1 MPNQIQHFYI
11 PEDQSIYLLS
21 SKDAQKLKD
30 WLALCAKELSRLGYR
45 NIKLI
50 GKGAFGFAFAGIGEG
65 EVEYVFKFSRIDL
78 PTPVQDRLSEEAEML
93 SMVEHPA
100 VPKFIAFEKLHGQ
113 SILVMERAP
122 GIDLEA
128 YSLRYGRISA
138 QMAVSI
144 ILQLLDIFAY
154 LHDVGAHKRLQI
166 HGDIKPSNIMWDE
179 DTKQIALIDWG
190 SSVYAQCDLYGHS
203 QSSNVMDLL
212 SQDQQQTNARLGDV
226 YFIGQEQLQG
236 DLSSPIFDYQGLAST
251 IYALCSAQ
259 SARFG
264 HQVITPKSLGLPK
277 VWADVLEAL
286 FDSSPSRRS
295 QGIEYLNKHRFYLA
309 NTVFH
314 PDYTIPCSR
323 VLDLW
328 FSDEDIDIET
338 VVYSSRKSFLREES
352 ALTEA
357 QLNHVSDAQFE
368 RYYKQYLQ
376 GMGDT
381 EKAFITAVSR
391 LGKYPLVGGLVLR
404 WEQQGIALEAN
415 LTLMDKTLSVAVE
428 QALENVITL
437 ARAIRRQ
444 GVFKACLFD
453 AKATLHFERQT
464 PQDIFT
470 NAPAHTI
477 PFTIK
482 ALAARDLTLSQHSY
496 FEDGEDPD
504 EYLSLPLGIEA
515 KITELNQIHHCGCI
529 IFEVLPLHMKIHSSL
544 ILLEPKQAARFSLL
558 LDDIINMI
566 SDITDMGI
574 AGFMKLP
581 YKDTRHFSYQSEAPT
596 YYHPRNA
603 KAAL

>member
-1 MPNQIQHFYI
+1 M
-11 PEDQSIYLLS
+11 
-21 SKDAQKLKD
+21 
-30 WLALCAKELSRLGYR
+30 
-45 NIKLI
+45 
-50 GKGAFGFAFAGIGEG
+50 
-65 EVEYVFKFSRIDL
+65 
-78 PTPVQDRLSEEAEML
+78 
-93 SMVEHPA
+93 
-100 VPKFIAFEKLHGQ
+100 
-113 SILVMERAP
+113 
-122 GIDLEA
+122 
-128 YSLRYGRISA
+128 
-138 QMAVSI
+138 
-144 ILQLLDIFAY
+144 
-154 LHDVGAHKRLQI
+154 
-166 HGDIKPSNIMWDE
+166 
-179 DTKQIALIDWG
+179 
-190 SSVYAQCDLYGHS
+190 
-203 QSSNVMDLL
+203 
-212 SQDQQQTNARLGDV
+212 
-226 YFIGQEQLQG
+226 
-236 DLSSPIFDYQGLAST
+236 
-251 IYALCSAQ
+251 
-259 SARFG
+259 
-264 HQVITPKSLGLPK
+264 
-277 VWADVLEAL
+277 
-286 FDSSPSRRS
+286 
-295 QGIEYLNKHRFYLA
+295 
-309 NTVFH
+309 
-314 PDYTIPCSR
+314 
-323 VLDLW
+323 
-328 FSDEDIDIET
+328 
-338 VVYSSRKSFLREES
+338 
-352 ALTEA
+352 
-357 QLNHVSDAQFE
+357 
-368 RYYKQYLQ
+368 
-376 GMGDT
+376 
-381 EKAFITAVSR
+381 
-391 LGKYPLVGGLVLR
+391 LR